1 MFVKNNHALYN
12 IPTCVYILVV
22 HSYFTFTNTP
32 IDIIDITDIITDIYL
47 EHEAHVADD
56 HPLAEVVVQ
65 RLLLTSGF
73 V

>member
-1 MFVKNNHALYN
+1 MRHAGVDTGLGLVH
-12 IPTCVYILVV
+12 PLQHRVVDIL
-22 HSYFTFTNTP
+22 
-32 IDIIDITDIITDIYL
+32 DIIDIITDIYL

-56 HPLAEVVVQ
+56 HPLAQVVVQ

>member
-1 MFVKNNHALYN
+1 MRHAGVNTGLGLVH
-12 IPTCVYILVV
+12 PLQHRVVDIL
-22 HSYFTFTNTP
+22 
-32 IDIIDITDIITDIYL
+32 DIIDIITDIYL

>member
-1 MFVKNNHALYN
+1 MRHAGVDTGLG
-12 IPTCVYILVV
+12 LVHPLQHRV
-22 HSYFTFTNTP
+22 VDI
-32 IDIIDITDIITDIYL
+32 IDIIDIIIDIITDIYL

>member
-1 MFVKNNHALYN
+1 MRHAGVDTGLGLVH
-12 IPTCVYILVV
+12 PLQHRVVDIL
-22 HSYFTFTNTP
+22 
-32 IDIIDITDIITDIYL
+32 DIIDIIIDIYL

-56 HPLAEVVVQ
+56 NPLAQVVVQ

>member
-1 MFVKNNHALYN
+1 MRHAGVDTGLG
-12 IPTCVYILVV
+12 LVHPLQHRV
-22 HSYFTFTNTP
+22 V
-32 IDIIDITDIITDIYL
+32 DIIDIIDIITDIYL

>member
-1 MFVKNNHALYN
+1 MRHAGVDTGLG
-12 IPTCVYILVV
+12 LVHPLQHQV
-22 HSYFTFTNTP
+22 VDI
-32 IDIIDITDIITDIYL
+32 IDIIDIIIDIIDIIDIITDIYL